1 MTISVSRKIML
12 ATDLTPAADR
22 AFDRAVK
29 LASEWDAELT
39 VLHVVEASSA
49 RSWRLD
55 RRIHIAERE
64 MARLVRTAAQPGKF
78 VHHTT
83 FGDPAER
90 ILSHARESGCDFL
103 ITGPAH
109 GKIMGEK
116 LLGST
121 TARMVRRASI
131 PVLAVRRRQEGPYS
145 TIVSAVDFSDTSRQ
159 AFETGTV
166 LFPSAQF
173 TTLHAYLISPNWG
186 GRNADRSINTIECEE
201 RERSLKKAQET
212 MEDFLASTA
221 ARTSTLILEGD
232 PQAVLSELV
241 EKNWPDLVI
250 AGTHGRS
257 PIEHGTIGS
266 VAELYLMTLPC
277 DVLVVPTRQN

>member
-1 MTISVSRKIML
+1 MNDVPARVGSRPENLCKV
-12 ATDLTPAADR
+12 TGPRPAGQAR
-22 AFDRAVK
+22 ARWGDPGSPGQSRAK
-29 LASEWDAELT
+29 AA
-39 VLHVVEASSA
+39 A
-49 RSWRLD
+49 RSP
-55 RRIHIAERE
+55 II
-64 MARLVRTAAQPGKF
+64 TQAAW
-78 VHHTT
+78 VW
-83 FGDPAER
+83 
-90 ILSHARESGCDFL
+90 L
-103 ITGPAH
+103 
-109 GKIMGEK
+109 
-116 LLGST
+116 
-121 TARMVRRASI
+121 
-131 PVLAVRRRQEGPYS
+131 
-145 TIVSAVDFSDTSRQ
+145 
-159 AFETGTV
+159 
-166 LFPSAQF
+166 F

>member
-83 FGDPAER
+83 FCDPAER

-103 ITGPAH
+103 ITGLRAPPMFPF
-109 GKIMGEK
+109 IEMEQP
-116 LLGST
+116 T
-121 TARMVRRASI
+121 PRASR
-131 PVLAVRRRQEGPYS
+131 LR
-145 TIVSAVDFSDTSRQ
+145 
-159 AFETGTV
+159 
-166 LFPSAQF
+166 
-173 TTLHAYLISPNWG
+173 
-186 GRNADRSINTIECEE
+186 
-201 RERSLKKAQET
+201 
-212 MEDFLASTA
+212 
-221 ARTSTLILEGD
+221 
-232 PQAVLSELV
+232 
-241 EKNWPDLVI
+241 
-250 AGTHGRS
+250 
-257 PIEHGTIGS
+257 
-266 VAELYLMTLPC
+266 
-277 DVLVVPTRQN
+277 